1 MPLVATYLYGGAASM
16 PAGVGCFATGVTPA
30 CLTAALYQE
39 IGAHCFPVLLVSRS
53 GATAIFAN
61 CNGAGV
67 NGEML
72 AFFAHSIIS

>member
-1 MPLVATYLYGGAASM
+1 MPLVATYLFGGAASM

-39 IGAHCFPVLLVSRS
+39 IGTHCFPILLVSRS
-53 GATAIFAN
+53 GAVAIFTNSNTA
-61 CNGAGV
+61 AV

-72 AFFAHSIIS
+72 AFFAHSVIQ

>member
-1 MPLVATYLYGGAASM
+1 MPLVATYLFGGAASM
-16 PAGVGCFATGVTPA
+16 PSGVGCFATSVTPA

-39 IGAHCFPVLLVSRS
+39 IGGHSIPVMLVSRS
-53 GATAIFAN
+53 GATAIFTN
-61 CNGAGV
+61 CNATGV